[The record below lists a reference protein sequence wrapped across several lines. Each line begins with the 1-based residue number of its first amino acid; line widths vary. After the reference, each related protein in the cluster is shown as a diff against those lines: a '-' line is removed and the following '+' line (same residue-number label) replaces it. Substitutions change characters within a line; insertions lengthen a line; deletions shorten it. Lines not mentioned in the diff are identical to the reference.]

1 MVAQLGYMNCI
12 FRYFINESVFIIYS
26 PGPIARKGMF
36 KRLRLANA
44 FKWITLC
51 LFNEG
56 IDTTEYLF
64 IGFLPEEIILPGV
77 VRKN

>member
-1 MVAQLGYMNCI
+1 LFAGTI
-12 FRYFINESVFIIYS
+12 
-26 PGPIARKGMF
+26 

-64 IGFLPEEIILPGV
+64 IGFLPEEIILPGGTGSIE
-77 VRKN
+77 